1 MQLWKAK
8 TPQYIAMA
16 PFYCNSNSDNTQ
28 ESTAEL
34 NIINTILFSTRQWIL
49 DYGHILEL
57 KKQHSEEAT
66 QQ

>member
-8 TPQYIAMA
+8 KSQYIAMA

-28 ESTAEL
+28 ESTGKL
-34 NIINTILFSTRQWIL
+34 NVINTTLFSTRQWIL
-49 DYGHILEL
+49 AYGHILEW
-57 KKQHSEEAT
+57 KKQGSEEAT